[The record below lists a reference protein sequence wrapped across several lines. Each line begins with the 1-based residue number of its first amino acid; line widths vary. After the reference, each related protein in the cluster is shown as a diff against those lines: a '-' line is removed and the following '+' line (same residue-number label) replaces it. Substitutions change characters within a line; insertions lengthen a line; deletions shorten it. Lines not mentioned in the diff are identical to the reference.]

1 MNAFFN
7 GLAGM
12 VMFSR
17 GLDTI
22 SNNIANMNTPGFH
35 GSDLF
40 YQALSNGQGDSD
52 GGARVTGK
60 NIRFNPG
67 DIRETGNAMDLAIN
81 GNGYFVL
88 RTEDGLLYTRSGQFE
103 FDDEGYL
110 VDQSSGHRVAALDE
124 FGNLSDINIDSMLSL
139 NPEASTE
146 VEFSG
151 NLSTGD
157 ADHSING
164 LSVFNSLGEE
174 IELNYQFTNNNAATP
189 GSWLVEVTD
198 ENGTVVG
205 NGEIR
210 FGADGTPEA
219 GFNQMQLSI
228 PATSNGSANAILDVS
243 LNFGEPGTFNGTT
256 SFAGGSVST
265 LSASLVDGQGVEG
278 LVAAS
283 FNADGELNLLYS
295 NGDTET
301 PFRLALAYFQDE
313 SNLSYS
319 QGSIFRSNGSDA
331 TIGFA
336 NEGSNGAIVGESLE
350 GSNVDLVRE
359 FADMIVVQ
367 RGYQAS
373 SRVMNIANQLIEQL
387 YDNT

>member
-12 VMFSR
+12 VMFSK

-22 SNNIANMNTPGFH
+22 SNNIANMNTPGFL

-40 YQALSNGQGDSD
+40 YQALSNGQNDTGS
-52 GGARVTGK
+52 GARISGE

-67 DIRETGNAMDLAIN
+67 DMRETGNAMDLAIN

-88 RTEDGLLYTRSGQFE
+88 RTNEGLLYTRSGQFN
-103 FDDEGYL
+103 FDDDGFL
-110 VDQSSGHRVAALDE
+110 VDQVSGYRVASFDD
-124 FGNLSDINIDSMLSL
+124 FGNLSDINVNSMLSL
-139 NPEASTE
+139 NPQSTTE
-146 VEFSG
+146 IDFSG

-157 ADHSING
+157 SEHSIEG
-164 LSVFNSLGEE
+164 HSVFNSLGEE
-174 IELNYQFTNNNAATP
+174 IPLDYQFTNNTSTTP

-198 ENGTVVG
+198 ENGISVG

-210 FGADGTPEA
+210 FAPDGTPLA
-219 GFNQMQLSI
+219 GFNSLLLSI
-228 PATSNGSANAILDVS
+228 PATSNGSANQVLDFS
-243 LNFGEPGTFNGTT
+243 LNFGEEGNFGGAT
-256 SFAGGSVST
+256 SFAGGTVST
-265 LSASLVDGQGVEG
+265 LAATIVDGQGAEG

-283 FNADGELNLLYS
+283 FNSDGELNLLYS
-295 NGDTET
+295 NGETET
-301 PFRLALAYFQDE
+301 PYRLAIAYFQNE
-313 SNLSYS
+313 SSLSYS
-319 QGSIFRSNGSDA
+319 QGSIFRASRDDANIGYANDGSR
-331 TIGFA
+331 
-336 NEGSNGAIVGESLE
+336 GSVVGESLE

-359 FADMIVVQ
+359 FADMILVQ

-373 SRVMNIANQLIEQL
+373 SRVMNIANQLVEQL